1 MSRIII
7 ADASKISGADFL
19 RSLQGKPPL
28 TQAQKA
34 EREAEKRRGLAE
46 LERQHRHEMTELR
59 KRILAQFRTEEGRAS
74 MLAQWKAEGVDVTEL
89 TECSGDPFEKAR
101 AA

>member
-1 MSRIII
+1 MSIII
-7 ADASKISGADFL
+7 ADASKVSGADFL

-34 EREAEKRRGLAE
+34 EREAEKRRWIADFE
-46 LERQHRHEMTELR
+46 QQYQREMTELR
-59 KRILAQFRTEEGRAS
+59 KRILAQFQTEEGRAS

-89 TECSGDPFEKAR
+89 TECNGDPFEKAR